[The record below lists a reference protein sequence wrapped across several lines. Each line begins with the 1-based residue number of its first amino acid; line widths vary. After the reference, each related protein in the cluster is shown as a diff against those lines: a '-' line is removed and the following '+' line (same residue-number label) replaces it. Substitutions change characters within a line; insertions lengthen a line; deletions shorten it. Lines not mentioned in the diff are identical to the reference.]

1 MLVPAAWATSKN
13 GLMAQ
18 RGSDLGPSLTRT
30 GSNSRCTRL
39 RGMRLHRST
48 VRAVPGPVAYL
59 VTLHAVS
66 RILTERRWRL
76 RAHTTGSTNIRRF
89 GQHTA
94 CNSKF
99 ADRWWCG
106 DEMKISQ
113 ASRWPDA
120 VSSRLGSARHHC
132 GWLIFLGHSGTL
144 FWSSIHPG
152 CAGTIT
158 QISTY
163 ILLGTQCC
171 TPYSVCTVKATADTL
186 FRLNSI
192 AAITSPF

>member
-1 MLVPAAWATSKN
+1 
-13 GLMAQ
+13 
-18 RGSDLGPSLTRT
+18 
-30 GSNSRCTRL
+30 
-39 RGMRLHRST
+39 MRLHRST

-59 VTLHAVS
+59 VTLHAVT
-66 RILTERRWRL
+66 RVLTERRWRL
-76 RAHTTGSTNIRRF
+76 RAHTTGSTDIRRF

-113 ASRWPDA
+113 PSRWPDA
-120 VSSRLGSARHHC
+120 VSSRFSPASW
-132 GWLIFLGHSGTL
+132 WLVDL
-144 FWSSIHPG
+144 FGAFRDSVLVIHPS
-152 CAGTIT
+152 TLRRDHY

-163 ILLGTQCC
+163 ICTTQSC
-171 TPYSVCTVKATADTL
+171 TPYSVCTVKATADTF

-192 AAITSPF
+192 AAITSTF